1 MRGCI
6 MRSLFID
13 TSSFNITVAIIEDN
27 NILARY
33 YDKVLDDMAS
43 KIFPIID
50 ELFSKVDFEIKDI
63 NKVYVVNGPGSF
75 TGVRIGVT
83 IAKVLASQL
92 KINIYPVSSLEL
104 MASGTDSDCLALI
117 DARRGFVYAGAYDKD
132 LSLILEDKY
141 TSLSD
146 LDIEKYTEV
155 VSYDDI
161 TNTTKPNPDLIKIV
175 NKYKDNTMNPHMV
188 NPNYLKKTEAEE
200 NRE

>member
-1 MRGCI
+1 

-27 NILARY
+27 NILAKY
-33 YDKVLDDMAS
+33 YDRVLDDMAS

-50 ELFSKVDFEIKDI
+50 ELFSKVNFDIKDI
-63 NKVYVVNGPGSF
+63 NKIYVVNGPGSF

-92 KINIYPVSSLEL
+92 KIDICPVSSLEL
-104 MASGTDSDCLALI
+104 MASGTDSTCLALI
-117 DARRGFVYAGAYDKD
+117 DARRGYVYAGAYDSD
-132 LSLILEDKY
+132 LNTILEDKY
-141 TSLSD
+141 ISLN
-146 LDIEKYTEV
+146 DIDTEKYTEV

-161 TNTTKPNPDLIKIV
+161 ANAVKPNPDIIKIV
-175 NKYKDNTMNPHMV
+175 NKYKDKTMNPHMV

-200 NRE
+200 NRK

>member
-1 MRGCI
+1 

-27 NILARY
+27 NILAKY
-33 YDKVLDDMAS
+33 YDRVLDDMVS

-50 ELFSKVDFEIKDI
+50 ELFSKVNFEIKDI
-63 NKVYVVNGPGSF
+63 NKIYVVNGPGSF

-92 KINIYPVSSLEL
+92 KIDIYPVSSLEL
-104 MASGTDSDCLALI
+104 MASGTNGTCLALI
-117 DARRGFVYAGAYDKD
+117 DARRGYVYAGAYDSN
-132 LSLILEDKY
+132 LNLILEDKY
-141 TSLSD
+141 ISLN
-146 LDIEKYTEV
+146 DIDTKKYTEV

-161 TNTTKPNPDLIKIV
+161 ANAVKPNPDIIKIV
-175 NKYKDNTMNPHMV
+175 NKYKDKTMNPHMV

-200 NRE
+200 NRK

>member
-1 MRGCI
+1 

-27 NILARY
+27 NILAKY
-33 YDKVLDDMAS
+33 YDRVLDDMAS

-50 ELFSKVDFEIKDI
+50 ELFSKVNFEIKDI
-63 NKVYVVNGPGSF
+63 NKIYVVNGPGSF

-92 KINIYPVSSLEL
+92 KIDIYPVSSLEL
-104 MASGTDSDCLALI
+104 MASGTNGTCLALI
-117 DARRGFVYAGAYDKD
+117 DARRGFVYAGAYDSN
-132 LSLILEDKY
+132 LNLILEDKY
-141 TSLSD
+141 ISLN
-146 LDIEKYTEV
+146 DIDTEKYTEV

-161 TNTTKPNPDLIKIV
+161 ANAVKPNPDIIKIV
-175 NKYKDNTMNPHMV
+175 NKYKDKTMNPHMV

-200 NRE
+200 NRK